1 MISHL
6 VLLKIRDVIGTNVV
20 LLKTIVSGSSSVKSK
35 IVQNKELAE
44 DLDKWL
50 WETLRNE
57 T

>member
-1 MISHL
+1 M
-6 VLLKIRDVIGTNVV
+6 IGTNVV

>member
-1 MISHL
+1 M
-6 VLLKIRDVIGTNVV
+6 IGTNVV
-20 LLKTIVSGSSSVKSK
+20 LLKTIASGSSSVKSK
-35 IVQNKELAE
+35 IVQNKELTE

>member
-1 MISHL
+1 M
-6 VLLKIRDVIGTNVV
+6 IGTNVF
-20 LLKTIVSGSSSVKSK
+20 LLRTIVSGSGSVKSK

-50 WETLRNE
+50 WEPLRNE

>member
-44 DLDKWL
+44 DLDRWL

>member
-44 DLDKWL
+44 DLDK
-50 WETLRNE
+50 
-57 T
+57 

>member
-6 VLLKIRDVIGTNVV
+6 VLLKIRDVIGTNAV